1 MSLYNELFGMNEDT
15 PILLGML
22 GVNKEYF
29 CRFRDV
35 FLCNGGRNIRVYTRS
50 GGQNRKDFKD
60 NWNTIRHNKL
70 YAGDYDDGFDET
82 YAYIEFNIPDKYK
95 ETAK

>member
-50 GGQNRKDFKD
+50 GGQNRKNFKD
-60 NWNTIRHNKL
+60 NWIL
-70 YAGDYDDGFDET
+70 
-82 YAYIEFNIPDKYK
+82 
-95 ETAK
+95 